1 METNELKKLIGRVC
15 LVKDPRSR
23 KNEFE
28 LAEINSVNVS
38 MVKYSRSEEIHEH
51 VSYGVTLKKLTI
63 TKRNRY
69 GEVYE
74 YHRSFNVSGDRIS
87 I

>member
-15 LVKDPRSR
+15 LVIDPRS
-23 KNEFE
+23 KKKEFE

-38 MVKYSRSEEIHEH
+38 MQKYNGSNEIHEY

-69 GEVYE
+69 GETYE
-74 YHRSFNVSGDRIS
+74 YHRSFNVGGDRIS
-87 I
+87 L